1 MTTDRSPRRLTK
13 LVAVSAALLATV
25 CVCACGSSTR
35 SLDSAKVER
44 AIAGSILKE
53 HDLHATVACPSK
65 VRQKS
70 GHVFTCTARLDVG
83 AYPVT
88 VTEVDGS
95 GRVRYA
101 NERPL
106 VVLDVA
112 KVQQAIEAS
121 VYSQRRL
128 RATAA
133 CPPEVW
139 AARARGERRS
149 RRSVNRR
156 RGARRATPPNRAAP
170 ASAGSRG

>member
-13 LVAVSAALLATV
+13 LVAVSAALLATA
-25 CVCACGSSTR
+25 CVCACESSTR

-65 VRQKS
+65 VPQKS

-133 CPPEVW
+133 CPPEVLQQKGLVF
-139 AARARGERRS
+139 RCT
-149 RRSVNRR
+149 
-156 RGARRATPPNRAAP
+156 ATV
-170 ASAGSRG
+170 AGSARSYPLLVTETDGRGHVRYIGT